1 MCNPSNPKLHKTPWG
16 KMKDIIQTRKE
27 SVRKKQNRNSVR
39 SSSGCRTSENY
50 SLSDGGGLS
59 QSESAEILYGVDKN
73 SPKRKISGQEKGEI
87 NVQDSL
93 ETARRTTP
101 TLTVTMPSSE
111 ELAKVTKISSAPE
124 PSTSAAGEQMYKIA
138 SQTKIEIKQE
148 RNHQVLTKQKS
159 LDLTKRPARRAG
171 GAMQESSDVDTGSPV
186 VQRHDSKWK
195 KVKKAF
201 LTSAP
206 ASTPSSPSRNSAY
219 FSYGKYINLFFNL
232 KQKIILFYKF
242 Y

>member
-1 MCNPSNPKLHKTPWG
+1 MCNTSHAKLHKTPWG

-27 SVRKKQNRNSVR
+27 SVKKKQNRNSVR

-59 QSESAEILYGVDKN
+59 QSESAEILFTADNNNKN
-73 SPKRKISGQEKGEI
+73 SPKRKISGQEKSAD
-87 NVQDSL
+87 VFLQDLPES
-93 ETARRTTP
+93 ARRTTP

-111 ELAKVTKISSAPE
+111 ELAKVNKTTVQPSESNKTIGVEQESGSSTQIHRPE
-124 PSTSAAGEQMYKIA
+124 ARYS
-138 SQTKIEIKQE
+138 
-148 RNHQVLTKQKS
+148 RHQVLIKQKS
-159 LDLTKRPARRAG
+159 LDMAKKPPSKPIHDL
-171 GAMQESSDVDTGSPV
+171 SDVDTGSPA

-206 ASTPSSPSRNSAY
+206 ASTPSSPSRNSAF
-219 FSYGKYINLFFNL
+219 FSYGKYSKKIS
-232 KQKIILFYKF
+232 IILKI
-242 Y
+242 